1 MAPRTQRQLP
11 QHRRHATT
19 VLATLAAAALA
30 IPLLSACGAVNK
42 AMDCANTA
50 STIVDSVDKLQKAVG
65 SAIDDPQAAKEA
77 LDTIDK
83 NLDKVSK
90 SSDDPEL
97 SKAID
102 KMNDGVKDARKDLDA
117 AKAPDLA
124 PISDAAG
131 DITKVCTP
139 G

>member
-1 MAPRTQRQLP
+1 MAPRTPRQLH
-11 QHRRHATT
+11 QHRRPATAA
-19 VLATLAAAALA
+19 LATLAAVTLA
-30 IPLLSACGAVNK
+30 VPLLSSCGAVNK

-50 STIVDSVDKLQKAVG
+50 TAIVDSVDKLQKAVG
-65 SAIDDPQAAKEA
+65 SALDNPQEAKEA
-77 LDTIDK
+77 LDAIDK

-90 SSDDPEL
+90 STDDPEL

-102 KMNDGVKDARKDLDA
+102 KMNTGVKNARTDIDN
-117 AKAPDLA
+117 AKAPDLK

-131 DITKVCTP
+131 EITNVCTP